1 MKYVL
6 FSIVSFLFI
15 ITGCAVFNGR
25 KSLEQAQVERV
36 QAEQAQVEQSQ
47 AEREKDQ
54 KEQKKQEQVYE
65 GSSIGYRGTIHV
77 QVKMSGGSIS
87 EITIVDSDEDRFI
100 GGAAMEELIET
111 MIELNSTDIDAVS
124 GATITSKGFL
134 EAVRNAIMSYE

>member
-1 MKYVL
+1 MKYFL
-6 FSIVSFLFI
+6 LSIVLFI
-15 ITGCAVFNGR
+15 IAGCAVFNG
-25 KSLEQAQVERV
+25 KKFFGQA
-36 QAEQAQVEQSQ
+36 QAEQAQVEQPQ

-54 KEQKKQEQVYE
+54 KEQKKQETEQVYE

-77 QVKMSGGSIS
+77 QVRMSGGSIS

-100 GGAAMEELIET
+100 GGAAMEEMIET